1 MDRDKE
7 KRRNV
12 HPVGNGKGE
21 REESGEKQSK
31 VLDGKEERGRMHGRD
46 SRRQGREAKGLGR
59 GKTAQ
64 GQPGGWMNRQES
76 QLPG

>member
-31 VLDGKEERGRMHGRD
+31 VLDGKE
-46 SRRQGREAKGLGR
+46 GR
-59 GKTAQ
+59 G
-64 GQPGGWMNRQES
+64 
-76 QLPG
+76 